1 MCDRQ
6 QTLVNSITHLLND
19 FSKQNYPNTMKQ
31 ILLIVSCLVGCL
43 VNSSQAQQIIP
54 LYDGTVPNAKATSK
68 KEINENG
75 VYRDVLSPTLEY
87 IKPEK
92 PNGTAVIVIAGGG
105 YGVIVYNG
113 EGLSTA
119 KALAEKGISAF
130 VLKYRLPNDDIM
142 IDKKIG
148 ALQDAQQAIKIVREN
163 ANKFGIDKN
172 KIGIM
177 GFSAGGHLASTAAT
191 HFEKSYIENP
201 NNTSLRPDFQI
212 LVYPVITMKDG
223 LTHGGSRD
231 NLIGKNPTAA
241 DIEMFS
247 NELQIKTNTPPAYLT
262 HAADDKLVDVDNSI
276 SYFENLRK
284 NKVEVEMHI
293 YPKGDHG
300 FIFRHKGWMEPLFDW
315 LKRNNWL

>member
-1 MCDRQ
+1 
-6 QTLVNSITHLLND
+6 
-19 FSKQNYPNTMKQ
+19 MKQ
-31 ILLIVSCLVGCL
+31 VLLIVSCLVGCL
-43 VNSSQAQQIIP
+43 VNSAQAQQIIP
-54 LYDGTVPNAKATSK
+54 LYDSEVPNARATSK
-68 KEINENG
+68 KEINDNG
-75 VYRDVLSPTLEY
+75 LYRDVVSPTLEY

-113 EGLSTA
+113 EGSSTA
-119 KALAEKGISAF
+119 KSLVEKGISAF
-130 VLKYRLPNDDIM
+130 VLKYRLPSDEIM
-142 IDKKIG
+142 VDKKIG
-148 ALQDAQQAIKIVREN
+148 SLQDAQQAIKIVREN
-163 ANKFGIDKN
+163 ADKFGIDKN

-231 NLIGKNPTAA
+231 NLIGKKPTTA
-241 DIEMFS
+241 DIETFS
-247 NELQIKTNTPPAYLT
+247 NELQIKANTPPAYLT

-315 LKRNNWL
+315 LKRNNWLNEK